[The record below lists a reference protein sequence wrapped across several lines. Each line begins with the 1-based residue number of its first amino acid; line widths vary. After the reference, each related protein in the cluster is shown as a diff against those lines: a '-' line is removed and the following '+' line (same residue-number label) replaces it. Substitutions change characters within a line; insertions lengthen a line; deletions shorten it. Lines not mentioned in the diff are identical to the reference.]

1 VEIKSIDQAI
11 IILGAQ
17 MVIHL
22 VLASALENFLIGS
35 GAGYSMSRGGVYHHA
50 LSAALVS
57 EHIAKFTGKSEPDI
71 AYTGGL
77 LHDIGKVLLDQYVA
91 EMAPHF
97 YREVYTGGVSLAE
110 AEQSILG
117 ITHTDAG
124 ERLARLWSFP
134 DALIDVVAFHAQPEL
149 AQTDPVLTY
158 VVYLSNVLL
167 SRFDASQDLERID
180 AKPLRLCLQQLGLDA
195 DAFQHLISSIPWKT
209 LNSAEYF

>member
-1 VEIKSIDQAI
+1 
-11 IILGAQ
+11 
-17 MVIHL
+17 
-22 VLASALENFLIGS
+22 
-35 GAGYSMSRGGVYHHA
+35 MSRGGVYHHA

-97 YREVYTGGVSLAE
+97 YREVYTDGVPLAE
-110 AEQSILG
+110 AEKSILG
-117 ITHTDAG
+117 ITHTEAG
-124 ERLARLWSFP
+124 ERLARLWLFP
-134 DALIDVVAFHAQPEL
+134 DALVDVVAYHAQPEL

-167 SRFDASQDLERID
+167 SRFDACIDLERVD
-180 AKPLRLCLQQLGLDA
+180 AKPLRLCLQQLGLEA
-195 DAFQHLISSIPWKT
+195 DSFQHLISSIPWKT
-209 LNSAEYF
+209 LNFAEYF